1 MSTLKVNNIQTAS
14 GGSNST
20 PEQIEQGRAKV
31 WCRWHTSGGAG
42 IDDSFGV
49 SSVADNST
57 GYSYVNFSTNFSN
70 ANYAVTCS
78 GQEDSGGGGR
88 FMMARSPETNR
99 CQMEF
104 RNASNSTRDAINLH
118 AVFHGDQ

>member
-1 MSTLKVNNIQTAS
+1 MSTLKVNTIQNTS
-14 GGSNST
+14 GGSSST
-20 PEQIEQGRAKV
+20 PEQIEPGRAKV

-57 GYSYVNFSTNFSN
+57 GYSYVNFSN
-70 ANYAVTCS
+70 ANYAVVCG

-88 FMMARSPETNR
+88 FTNARTPETSR
-99 CQMEF
+99 CQFEF

-118 AVFHGDQ
+118 ATFHGDQ

>member
-1 MSTLKVNNIQTAS
+1 MSTLKVNTIQNTS
-14 GGSNST
+14 GGSSST

-70 ANYAVTCS
+70 ANYAVVCG

-88 FMMARSPETNR
+88 FTNARTPETSR
-99 CQMEF
+99 CQFEF

-118 AVFHGDQ
+118 ATFHGDQ